1 MSDVNKNHKCNYFM
15 FSNHNTVKF
24 AWSTIDTPEQKL
36 KKINKKVPKGEKF
49 NLDLTIPKKTEKDLR
64 WCHQVVTS
72 ILKNSLIKSID
83 YESDFS
89 KRGCSSEVLKEMF
102 KIITGPRVNSQDP
115 CVKQQEVTPILQELP
130 KPVNIHRYE
139 YSYISETGFN
149 IKFINCYISE
159 TGFYAWASFQ

>member
-1 MSDVNKNHKCNYFM
+1 MSDMNKNHKCNYFM

-24 AWSTIDTPEQKL
+24 AWSTRDTPEQKL

-49 NLDLTIPKKTEKDLR
+49 NLDLTIPKENEKDLR
-64 WCHQVVTS
+64 WCNQVVKS
-72 ILKNSLIKSID
+72 ILKNSLIKLK
-83 YESDFS
+83 YNEYDFS
-89 KRGCSSEVLKEMF
+89 KDECSSDVFTEMV

-115 CVKQQEVTPILQELP
+115 CVKQQQVTPILQELP

>member
-1 MSDVNKNHKCNYFM
+1 M

-24 AWSTIDTPEQKL
+24 AWSPIDTPEQKL

-49 NLDLTIPKKTEKDLR
+49 NLDLTIPKENEKDLR
-64 WCHQVVTS
+64 WCNQVVKS

>member
-15 FSNHNTVKF
+15 LSNHNTVKF
-24 AWSTIDTPEQKL
+24 AWSTRDTPEQKL

-49 NLDLTIPKKTEKDLR
+49 NLNLTIPKENEKDLR
-64 WCHQVVTS
+64 WCNQVVKS